1 MIIIEQIKDVSD
13 CTQAVL
19 TLDQMGL
26 YGLTEAVM
34 DTESFKNLFYLFL
47 CPKLSP
53 EYVLPAS
60 MAQRRILDKIINT
73 LTRKYEKLSNQK
85 NV

>member
-1 MIIIEQIKDVSD
+1 MIIIEQINDVTD
-13 CTQAVL
+13 CTQAVI

-26 YGLTEAVM
+26 YGLTETVM

-73 LTRKYEKLSNQK
+73 LTRK
-85 NV
+85 